1 MLHYRAPCCN
11 RCCTVKPHRGSDAQW
26 RYVRLQVL
34 NRDDWQCTRC
44 GSRHRLEI
52 DHIVALAEGGTDD
65 LDNLRVLCR
74 DCHIA
79 DTRARFQPHVK
90 GQAEWG
96 AFAAATGQ
104 ARRKMV

>member
-1 MLHYRAPCCN
+1 M
-11 RCCTVKPHRGSDAQW
+11 KPHRGSPAQW

-52 DHIVALAEGGTDD
+52 DHIVALTEGGTDD
-65 LDNLRVLCR
+65 IDNLRTLCR

-79 DTRARFQPHVK
+79 DTRARFQPHVQ

-96 AFAAATGQ
+96 AFAAATPQ
-104 ARRKMV
+104 RKRKLSAGLS